1 MDDPLNEERKSDLE
15 DDQQDGD
22 EDRAYE
28 YHFDE
33 GEMDNYDE
41 DGLKDSED
49 NEEYGLET
57 IKENPEE
64 EDYNKNSQSD

>member
-1 MDDPLNEERKSDLE
+1 
-15 DDQQDGD
+15 
-22 EDRAYE
+22 
-28 YHFDE
+28 
-33 GEMDNYDE
+33 MDNYDE

-64 EDYNKNSQSD
+64 EDYNKNS